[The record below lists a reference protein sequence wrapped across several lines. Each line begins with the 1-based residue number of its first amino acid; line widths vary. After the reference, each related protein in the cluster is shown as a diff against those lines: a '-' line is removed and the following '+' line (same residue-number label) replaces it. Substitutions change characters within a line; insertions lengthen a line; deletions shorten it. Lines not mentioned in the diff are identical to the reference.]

1 MKLLECFI
9 GLGMLSVANSYPVNM
24 ICITSCNMEVTARE
38 EFIQEWLDNGSDT
51 GIHQLHISVDMDTVI
66 NTLIRNVSTSVS

>member
-1 MKLLECFI
+1 
-9 GLGMLSVANSYPVNM
+9 
-24 ICITSCNMEVTARE
+24 MEVTVGE

-51 GIHQLHISVDMDTVI
+51 GIHQLHISMDMGTVI